1 MCPIGQGRGGERAQR
16 IGWTLGGLPEKGMT
30 PGVLVGRKKIRGI
43 PSEPQKESYETK
55 HCSLPKRG
63 LTEAAAHP
71 GVPYVSDRIP
81 CTCHAMSSP
90 IS

>member
-1 MCPIGQGRGGERAQR
+1 MDV
-16 IGWTLGGLPEKGMT
+16 GGLPEKGVT
-30 PGVLVGRKKIRGI
+30 AGVLVGRKKIRGI